1 VKRVFVSFTIT
12 DFYKTKSQVLFWANQ
27 FNTCCFLDNHE
38 YVSNEH
44 SYECLVGAGS
54 LKDINEQAGTAFAQ
68 LRKFAEE
75 NSDWLFGH
83 FGFDLKNE
91 IEFLSSSHNDNISF
105 PDLFF
110 FIPEVIVELGR
121 NKINIGL
128 FGDTHKK
135 IFDDILQFPISSS
148 VSERKIIQINSRFSR
163 EEYISVVEKLRN
175 HILRGDCYEINFCQE
190 FFGENI
196 LLEPLITYH
205 QLSDISPTPFGSFYK
220 VNDKYLLCASP
231 ERFLKKT
238 GNLLLTQPMK
248 GTAVRN
254 KENAVIDNNYKAALF
269 SSAKDRSENVM
280 VVDLVRNDLSRVCE
294 EGTVRVNELYGIYTF
309 PQVHQMV
316 STISGIAREDLS
328 WVDIIRAT
336 FPMGSMTGAPKIKVL
351 SLIEQYEKTKRGLFS
366 GALGYVKPNRDFD
379 FNVVIRSILYN
390 AENNYVSYQV
400 GSGITFYSDPEKEFD
415 ECLLKAA
422 AINKVLTNTQ

>member
-1 VKRVFVSFTIT
+1 M
-12 DFYKTKSQVLFWANQ
+12 FWANQ

-38 YVSNEH
+38 YESNEH

-54 LKDINEQAGTAFAQ
+54 LKNINAQAGTAFEQ

-75 NSDWLFGH
+75 DNDWLFGH

-91 IEFLSSSHNDNISF
+91 IEFLSSSHPDNINF

-110 FIPEVIVELGR
+110 FVPEVVVELSR

-128 FGDTHKK
+128 FGDSHEK
-135 IFDDILQFPISSS
+135 IFDDILQVPIVTS
-148 VSERKIIQINSRFSR
+148 VSERKIIQINPRFSR
-163 EEYISVVEKLRN
+163 EEYILVVEKLRD

-190 FFGENI
+190 FFAENI
-196 LLEPLITYH
+196 SFEPLITYH
-205 QLSDISPTPFGSFYK
+205 QLSDLSPTPFGSFYK
-220 VNDKYLLCASP
+220 VNDRYLLCASP
-231 ERFLKKT
+231 ERYLKKKDD
-238 GNLLLTQPMK
+238 LLLSQPMK

-254 KENAVIDNNYKAALF
+254 KNDAALDSYYKTALF

-294 EGTVRVNELYGIYTF
+294 EGTVSVNELYGIYTF

-316 STISGIAREDLS
+316 STISGIVRNDLT

-390 AENNYVSYQV
+390 AGNNYVSYQV
-400 GSGITFYSDPEKEFD
+400 GSGITFYSDAEKEFE
-415 ECLLKAA
+415 ECLLKAE
-422 AINKVLTNTQ
+422 AIKKVLTNTQ